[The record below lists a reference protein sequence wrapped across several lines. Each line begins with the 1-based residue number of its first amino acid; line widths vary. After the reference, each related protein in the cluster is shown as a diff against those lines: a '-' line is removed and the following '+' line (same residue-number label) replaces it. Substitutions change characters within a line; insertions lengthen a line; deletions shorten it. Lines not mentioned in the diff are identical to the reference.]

1 MKKIILNP
9 IVLFFLGSMLGILVK
24 ILDFETTNLGNI
36 FSELSIWIFL
46 GVLIAIY
53 SKNKKQAALSLFL
66 FCLGSLI
73 TYYLTA
79 TFYNQSY
86 QDKFIIG
93 WFIFALFSPLLA
105 VLTWYSKEN
114 TLISYFLRI
123 GILIVTLLASI
134 YLFDGLKIYDILIF
148 ILLVYFL
155 FIKKIKR

>member
-66 FCLGSLI
+66 FCL
-73 TYYLTA
+73 
-79 TFYNQSY
+79 
-86 QDKFIIG
+86 
-93 WFIFALFSPLLA
+93 
-105 VLTWYSKEN
+105 
-114 TLISYFLRI
+114 
-123 GILIVTLLASI
+123 
-134 YLFDGLKIYDILIF
+134 
-148 ILLVYFL
+148 
-155 FIKKIKR
+155 